1 MIKFTYMNTENTNNY
16 EEESTKVDTQ
26 IDTTTADATSG
37 QPEDSTEAQIE
48 KTTESEEGG
57 AWKKVTIGGAVG
69 LVLGSTVSYLSSAKA
84 ATTAEAETAVA
95 EDNGNPLVDDSM
107 EMATAVSDDMP
118 FSQAFAAARA
128 EVGSG
133 GAFEWHGNVYS
144 TFTAEE
150 WAGMSSEDKA
160 EYNSHFAWNRG
171 DAASGSV
178 VHGDMAASGSGNHS
192 AEHAD
197 AVQQPQGQPHEAAQ
211 TAQQASADV
220 NTGGASATTAAGDV
234 HVEAVQEDI
243 EVLGVVHDTETGMN
257 FAGLSVNGQEAV
269 LVDVD
274 GDEVFDAIA
283 SDLNN
288 DGQIS
293 DNEVA
298 DVSQAGISVSTLG
311 GFTDG
316 GDMYADE
323 GPDYANE
330 GLDYG
335 A

>member
-1 MIKFTYMNTENTNNY
+1 MNTESTNNY
-16 EEESTKVDTQ
+16 EEEATKVDTQ
-26 IDTTTADATSG
+26 IGTTTADATSG

-48 KTTESEEGG
+48 KTAESEEGG

-95 EDNGNPLVDDSM
+95 ADNGNPLVDDSM

-160 EYNSHFAWNRG
+160 EYNSHFAWNKS
-171 DAASGSV
+171 DAASESV
-178 VHGDMAASGSGNHS
+178 VHGDMAPSGSGNHS

-197 AVQQPQGQPHEAAQ
+197 AVQQPQGQLHEAAR
-211 TAQQASADV
+211 
-220 NTGGASATTAAGDV
+220 
-234 HVEAVQEDI
+234 EDI

-298 DVSQAGISVSTLG
+298 DASQAGISVSTLG